1 MNVVFGAVDFDHSRD
16 GKNYVFFWGPKEQR
30 SQLSEFDPV
39 GECPKK
45 VVRW

>member
-16 GKNYVFFWGPKEQR
+16 GKTDAFFCPKE
-30 SQLSEFDPV
+30 LSEFDPV
-39 GECPKK
+39 GGCSKN

>member
-16 GKNYVFFWGPKEQR
+16 GKTDAFFCPKEQR

-39 GECPKK
+39 GGCSKN